1 MSNSIYD
8 SYDFTANTLAANDE
22 RDNVLQ
28 DALVR
33 LLQACG
39 FDLTRNANVFISL
52 AASLTKTPDQILA
65 DLKAAGEKNQVI
77 TIDKANGRLVLID
90 PLGNGGAGVVKQLE
104 ALSNTF
110 NQIILGTQ
118 QFTPSSSTNYSI
130 RVIPVSGTNPYVTLG
145 ITDSSGAEHIV
156 ATKTTTDSLKAEI
169 TALQTVTAQHTTDIA
184 QLKTT
189 TGQHTT

>member
-1 MSNSIYD
+1 MSNSSIFDPYSFRDHRIYD
-8 SYDFTANTLAANDE
+8 NNIRAD
-22 RDNVLQ
+22 
-28 DALVR
+28 
-33 LLQACG
+33 LLQG
-39 FDLTRNANVFISL
+39 VLVDLLLAIGYDVTKNTSLFINL
-52 AASLTKTPDQILA
+52 DKGTKTPDQVLA
-65 DLKAAGEKNQVI
+65 DLKAANATYQVI
-77 TIDKANGRLVLID
+77 MLDKANGKLVLVD
-90 PLGNGGAGVVKQLE
+90 PLGNGGAGVVKQME

-110 NQIILGTQ
+110 SQIILGTQ
-118 QFTPSSSTNYSI
+118 QITPSGSTNYSV